1 MSPSPGPDGPE
12 GLVRCPWP
20 GTDPLYLEYHD
31 LEWGAPL
38 RDDRA
43 LFELLLLEGFQAGL
57 SWLTILKR
65 RISMRRAFDG
75 FDPATLAAYGHKDCE
90 RLLADPGIIRNRLKV
105 DAATKNA
112 KAYLALLEKRGG
124 FADYLWSFVEGR
136 PLVNSWKRMED
147 VPARTPLSDEMSR
160 ALKAQGFTFVGST
173 IVYAFMQAAGLV
185 NDHLTGC
192 FRHAELASPPER
204 PKLP

>member
-1 MSPSPGPDGPE
+1 MSLITGED

-20 GTDPLYLEYHD
+20 GTDPLYLDYHD
-31 LEWGAPL
+31 REWGAPL

-65 RISMRRAFDG
+65 RESMRRAFQG
-75 FDPATLAAYGHKDCE
+75 FDPATLAAYGDADFQ

-105 DAATKNA
+105 HGAAKNA
-112 KAYLALLEKRGG
+112 RAYLTILEKEGS
-124 FADYLWSFVEGR
+124 FSDYLWSFVDHR
-136 PLVNSWKRMED
+136 PVVNAWERMQD
-147 VPARTPLSDEMSR
+147 VPAKTPLSDEMSR
-160 ALKAQGFTFVGST
+160 ALKVRGFTFVGST
-173 IVYAFMQAAGLV
+173 IIYAFMQASGLV

-192 FRHAELASPPER
+192 FRYAQLTAAA
-204 PKLP
+204 